1 MYAAMQAIPSLIS
14 MIDSMTVQQ
23 CLLIQDML
31 KDRRLSRF
39 QQLIH
44 ASRWGKKSN
53 DPAM

>member
-1 MYAAMQAIPSLIS
+1 MQAMPSLIS
-14 MIDSMTVQQ
+14 MIDSMTVEQ
-23 CLLIQDML
+23 CLHIKNML
-31 KDRRLSRF
+31 NDRRLSRF